1 MNIPNIPE
9 EVFVGFVQFAFK
21 EMYTHGW
28 TERRNLFYQQ
38 HNIEGE
44 DRGQM
49 DTFQNIMRTAFAGD
63 MDDTLFHFF
72 GNEITRH
79 GWFSSYC
86 VQQCPEIREL
96 FNGGT
101 SDYTRNLT
109 LYLDSRLSRW
119 LWLVEFKFGTDPVTE
134 KIKDILGLDICLK

>member
-1 MNIPNIPE
+1 MNIPE
-9 EVFVGFVQFAFK
+9 EVYVGFVQYAYN
-21 EMYTHGW
+21 EMQTHGW
-28 TERRNLFYQQ
+28 SERRNVFYQQ

-49 DTFQNIMRTAFAGD
+49 DTFQNIMRTAYYGD

-72 GNEITRH
+72 GDEITRH

-86 VQQCPEIREL
+86 VQQCLEIREQ
-96 FNGGT
+96 FNGET
-101 SDYTRNLT
+101 SDHRKHLT

-119 LWLVEFKFGTDPVTE
+119 LWLVDFKFGTDPVTE
-134 KIKDILGLDICLK
+134 KIKNILGLDICLK